1 MRTGRISVPIGL
13 RVGLRACGWAA
24 STVAGADFNQAN
36 LYQANLYQ
44 ANLYQAN
51 LAGANLA
58 GAYLAGVTGWDSV
71 KGKDGIIGLE
81 YARDVPD

>member
-36 LYQANLYQ
+36 L
-44 ANLYQAN
+44 
-51 LAGANLA
+51 A

-71 KGKDGIIGLE
+71 KGKDRIIGLE

>member
-51 LAGANLA
+51 LAGA
-58 GAYLAGVTGWDSV
+58 YLAGVTGWDSV

>member
-24 STVAGADFNQAN
+24 STVAGADFN
-36 LYQANLYQ
+36 QANLYQ

>member
-13 RVGLRACGWAA
+13 RVGLRACGWVA

-36 LYQANLYQ
+36 LYQAN
-44 ANLYQAN
+44 
-51 LAGANLA
+51 
-58 GAYLAGVTGWDSV
+58 LAGVTGWDSV

>member
-36 LYQANLYQ
+36 LYQANL
-44 ANLYQAN
+44 
-51 LAGANLA
+51 AGANLA

-71 KGKDGIIGLE
+71 KGKDRIIGLE

>member
-24 STVAGADFNQAN
+24 STVAGADFN
-36 LYQANLYQ
+36 Q

>member
-44 ANLYQAN
+44 ANL
-51 LAGANLA
+51 A

-81 YARDVPD
+81 YARAVPD

>member
-44 ANLYQAN
+44 ANL
-51 LAGANLA
+51 AGANLA

-71 KGKDGIIGLE
+71 KGKDGITGLE

>member
-36 LYQANLYQ
+36 LTYANLYQ
-44 ANLYQAN
+44 ANLS
-51 LAGANLA
+51 

-71 KGKDGIIGLE
+71 KGKDRIIGLE

>member
-44 ANLYQAN
+44 ANL
-51 LAGANLA
+51 A

>member
-44 ANLYQAN
+44 ANL
-51 LAGANLA
+51 AGANLA

-71 KGKDGIIGLE
+71 KGKDRIIGLE
-81 YARDVPD
+81 YARAVPD

>member
-36 LYQANLYQ
+36 LYQANL
-44 ANLYQAN
+44 
-51 LAGANLA
+51 
-58 GAYLAGVTGWDSV
+58 AGVTGWDSV
-71 KGKDGIIGLE
+71 KGKDRIIGLE

>member
-36 LYQANLYQ
+36 LYQANL
-44 ANLYQAN
+44 
-51 LAGANLA
+51 A

-71 KGKDGIIGLE
+71 KGKDRIIGLE